1 MIDVFP
7 KSIFCLLMLIDSP
20 GKINQWEVLLI
31 NVFYRNKKRNL
42 FLGKQN
48 YLPFL
53 ESTKASS
60 EFKIRP
66 I

>member
-7 KSIFCLLMLIDSP
+7 KSIFCLLIRIDSP

-42 FLGKQN
+42 FLGK
-48 YLPFL
+48 LKL
-53 ESTKASS
+53 SS
-60 EFKIRP
+60 IFGKYKSQF
-66 I
+66 